1 MNDKPMDLRSRYS
14 QKVIMEALLGLLD
27 EKPVDK
33 ITVTD
38 ICTRAQ
44 INRGTFYKYY
54 LNVTDLYEKTE
65 DSVIDEIIHP
75 NYSDVDGDSCQN
87 VEYMEKLLCTIR
99 DSEKLQCFIHTNEG
113 IYHFAQKALHYME
126 DKTIQTWLTKYDNLS
141 YTRARYIYH
150 YIVGGYIEVITLW
163 VCQGF
168 VEPVDEICELICM
181 IDLSHFG
188 L

>member
-1 MNDKPMDLRSRYS
+1 MNEKSLDLRSRYS
-14 QKVIMEALLGLLD
+14 QKVIMDAMLELLN
-27 EKPVDK
+27 EKPLDK

-54 LNVTDLYEKTE
+54 ENVIDLYEKTE

-75 NYSDVDGDSCQN
+75 NYSDVDCNSCQN
-87 VEYMEKLLCTIR
+87 VEYIKGLLSTIR
-99 DSEKLQCFIHTNEG
+99 DSEKLQCFIRTNEG
-113 IYHFAQKALHYME
+113 INHFAQKALHYME
-126 DKTIQTWLTKYDNLS
+126 DKTIQTWLSTYDSLD
-141 YTRARYIYH
+141 TIRARYIYH

-168 VEPVDEICELICM
+168 VEPIEDICELVCTIN
-181 IDLSHFG
+181 LSHFG